1 MRAVHFGAGNIGR
14 GFIGPVLSNS
24 GYEVCF
30 VGRNKRKIS
39 QLRERGSYPVTLA
52 NDNRDSYMVSNV
64 TALDLADTEK
74 VAEAIAEAEIV
85 TTAVGITAL
94 KDIAGTIARGIELRL
109 QTGGNPKPLHVF
121 ACENGIGS
129 GQQLKTSVYRHM
141 KQSVKELADRLIAF
155 PNVMVDR
162 IVPVQTH
169 KDPLEILV
177 EPFSEWVIPRSGMIG
192 DYTDIKG
199 VHYVDKLDPYLE
211 RKLFTVNTGHC
222 SAAYFGYLEGYTT
235 IQDAMDDPGIVAR
248 VRGVL
253 KETGAVLVKQYGFD
267 PEAHEK
273 YIAKMLER
281 FRNPNFNDKIT
292 RVARSPLRKLAP
304 KDRLVRPAMLA
315 HGLGLET
322 SFLVSAITSALF
334 FDHHSDPEAL
344 QLQNSI
350 RSLGLSRVLSSQ
362 LKIPADHPLHERI
375 VQEYQ
380 KLCMSYPHMAS
391 NGFEAL
397 IHSLGGGSVLKHRNS

>member
-14 GFIGPVLSNS
+14 GFIAPVLSDS

-39 QLRERGSYPVTLA
+39 QLRERRSYPVTLA
-52 NDNRDSYMVSNV
+52 NDNRDSYMVNNV
-64 TALDLADTEK
+64 TAIDLADTEK
-74 VAEAIAEAEIV
+74 VAQAIAEAEIV
-85 TTAVGITAL
+85 TTAVGISAL

-109 QTGGNPKPLHVF
+109 QSGRNPKPLHVF

-129 GQQLKTSVYRHM
+129 GQQLKNSVYRHM
-141 KQSVKELADRLIAF
+141 EQPLKELADRLIAF

-192 DYTDIKG
+192 NYTDIKG
-199 VHYVDKLDPYLE
+199 VHYVEKLDPYLE

-222 SAAYFGYLEGYTT
+222 SAAYFGYLEGYAT
-235 IQDAMDDPGIVAR
+235 IQDAMTDPGIVAR

-253 KETGAVLVKQYGFD
+253 QETGALLIELYGFN
-267 PEAHEK
+267 PEAHAK
-273 YIAKMLER
+273 YINKMLER

-292 RVARSPLRKLAP
+292 RVARSPLRKLSP
-304 KDRLVRPAMLA
+304 KDRLVRPAMIA

-322 SFLVSAITSALF
+322 DCLVSAITSALF
-334 FDHHSDPEAL
+334 FDHYSDPEAL
-344 QLQNSI
+344 ELQDSI
-350 RSLGLSRVLSSQ
+350 RSMGLSEVLTSQ
-362 LKIPADHPLHERI
+362 LQIPADHPLHERI
-375 VQEYQ
+375 IQKYQ

-391 NGFEAL
+391 NGFESL
-397 IHSLGGGSVLKHRNS
+397 IHSIGGASFLKH